1 MGSGASSSKG
11 AARAALPEDCD
22 NVLLLDTNFS
32 CDAKDEPGTAAL
44 PPRRRQTIAGIQ
56 REKGMALLKDV
67 KESSKDMTRLAA
79 VLKSPPMN
87 ADSKALK
94 PDLFRKNGAKPPVAH
109 AGYLETPSSTGA
121 WKHVYYELIGGYLV
135 SYKNEAAA
143 AGKPKAISLFTYVL
157 DSANVVAG
165 GALKDLDPEFVG
177 ESEAIA
183 PVSIMLYTR
192 SKARARRARGL
203 AQARSP
209 RQARRC
215 P

>member
-1 MGSGASSSKG
+1 MVKMFTGGHIGK
-11 AARAALPEDCD
+11 
-22 NVLLLDTNFS
+22 LLV
-32 CDAKDEPGTAAL
+32 
-44 PPRRRQTIAGIQ
+44 
-56 REKGMALLKDV
+56 DV
-67 KESSKDMTRLAA
+67 SAQ
-79 VLKSPPMN
+79 
-87 ADSKALK
+87 
-94 PDLFRKNGAKPPVAH
+94 
-109 AGYLETPSSTGA
+109 
-121 WKHVYYELIGGYLV
+121 
-135 SYKNEAAA
+135 